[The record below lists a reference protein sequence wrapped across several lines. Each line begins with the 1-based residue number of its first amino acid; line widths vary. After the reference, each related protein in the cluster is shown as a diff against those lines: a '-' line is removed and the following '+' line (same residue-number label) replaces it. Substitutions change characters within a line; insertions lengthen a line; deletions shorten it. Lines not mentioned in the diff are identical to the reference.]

1 MKPFSLNPQTLAEIN
16 KRYHRV
22 VSNVSFIRIIN
33 TTFFIIGAGA
43 SGTMVEYF
51 VRLAAKFVHIF
62 DNKSVRKK
70 NGVAQNFTH
79 ADIGYPKPEALKRRL
94 EACEFERGNPEIPP
108 LKVRTYGDFLAI
120 SDDELEAIILSEK
133 AAGRRVIF
141 IMASD
146 YHPVQARANRI
157 ARKFDVPVFW
167 VGIYQGG
174 RAGEIIFYIPNH
186 DLPCYRCIAET
197 RYEFFDHNRLKKHL
211 QGDFSGSGKS
221 TGLPQAAHFIDSI
234 LGHLV
239 IGLIH
244 MDVKSNPH
252 GKLFNRLLKEKRN
265 LTQCQL
271 DPDYKLNGSEDIFA
285 QIKGP
290 DLIAFNTL
298 FLREAKNP
306 RCRDCGSGAPGRN
319 EWRLTDYTKE
329 I

>member
-1 MKPFSLNPQTLAEIN
+1 MKPFSLKSQTLAILN

-22 VSNVSFIRIIN
+22 DSNVSFIRIIN
-33 TTFFIIGAGA
+33 TAFFIIGAGA

-70 NGVAQNFTH
+70 NGVAQNFTY
-79 ADIGYPKPEALKRRL
+79 ADIGHPKPEALKRRL
-94 EACEFERGNPEIPP
+94 EACEFEKGNPEIPS

-141 IMASD
+141 IVASD
-146 YHPVQARANRI
+146 YHPVQARGNRI
-157 ARKFDVPVFW
+157 ALKYRVTVFW
-167 VGIYQGG
+167 VGIYRMGK
-174 RAGEIIFYIPNH
+174 AGEIIYYVPGYG
-186 DLPCYRCIAET
+186 LPCYRCITET
-197 RYEFFDHNRLKKHL
+197 RYQFFDTNRLTDHL
-211 QGDFSGSGKS
+211 RGEPGGSGRS
-221 TGLPQAAHFIDSI
+221 SGLPMAASFIDAVLS
-234 LGHLV
+234 HLI
-239 IGLIH
+239 IGCIH
-244 MDVKSNPH
+244 REIETNQH
-252 GKLFNRLLKEKRN
+252 AKLFRRTLDEKRN
-265 LTQCQL
+265 LIQCQL